1 MIPISKA
8 MKVVGKA
15 LADNSPKILTGMAV
29 TGVITTAIFTGKAA
43 YKTAQYVA
51 ELEEELTPREIAR
64 EVYKDYIP
72 AVAMGAVTIACVIG
86 ANSIHTRRQAALM
99 SAYSLTETAFREYK
113 DKVVEEIGKGREQKV
128 YDDIAQERVATTHP
142 TAQEVFIAGEGGVLC
157 LDMFSGRYFRND
169 MQTIRA
175 AVNDINY
182 TLNNDAYASLNDF
195 WRLIGLPATDVGEE
209 LGWTHEELMELVY
222 TTALTPEDKPCLAI
236 QFRKQPKTN
245 YYKLW

>member
-1 MIPISKA
+1 VIPISKA

-15 LADNSPKILTGMAV
+15 LSDNSPKILTGMAV
-29 TGVITTAIFTGKAA
+29 TGVITTAILTGKAA
-43 YKTAQYVA
+43 YKTGQYVA
-51 ELEEELTPREIAR
+51 DLEEELTPREVAR

-72 AVAMGAVTIACVIG
+72 AAAMGIVTAACIIG
-86 ANSIHTRRQAALM
+86 ANSIHSRRQAALM
-99 SAYSLTETAFREYK
+99 SAYSLVDTAFHEYK
-113 DKVVEEIGKGREQKV
+113 DKVVEEMGKNREQKV
-128 YDDIAQERVATTHP
+128 YDDIAQERVAADKPSH
-142 TAQEVFIAGEGGVLC
+142 EVIITGEGGVLC

-182 TLNNDAYASLNDF
+182 KLNNDAYASLNDF

-236 QFRKQPKTN
+236 QFRKLPKTN